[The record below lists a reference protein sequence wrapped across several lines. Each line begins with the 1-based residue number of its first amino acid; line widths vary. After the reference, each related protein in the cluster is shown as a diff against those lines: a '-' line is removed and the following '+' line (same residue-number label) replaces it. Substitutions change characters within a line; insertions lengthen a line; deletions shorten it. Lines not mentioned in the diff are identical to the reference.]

1 MASLPW
7 LCPRPLTSA
16 KALLS
21 DYAANNSGNFAIMF
35 AVLAVPLI
43 SAVGIAVDLSR
54 AYRVTSITQ
63 NALDS
68 AVLAAGRAGQT
79 NTTNTLS
86 AATSAAT
93 SFYNAAKPVDV
104 LSSTISLAADSTNT
118 NFTLTATSWVS
129 TPFLGILSRMFTSAA
144 PSGAPAGCNSNYSCL
159 KISRSAT
166 ASIGAGGNGGSNV
179 ELSLML
185 DVTGSMGDPIGS
197 ADGSIKID
205 ALKTAAKELI
215 DIILPTGKANP
226 HARIALVP
234 FSTYVNLGDYVAG
247 ATGQTLE
254 KKTDSNYNCNPHQVC
269 IPAVKTCTEYYTSGK
284 NKGTCKTWQNPSCN
298 TVYDTCTKTTTTYL
312 KRCLTE
318 RTGNDA
324 VKDTAPSTG
333 FAYSYVSSLSS
344 AQNCGPGAA
353 AKLLPLTTDGQALKD
368 VIDDFYQAM
377 RPRRRSV
384 AMQMEEKGLMPLAMA
399 IQHRQL
405 GEQTL
410 QDVANQYVA
419 ADKGMAL
426 DLELRSAKPPASS
439 RVASSRNAPPTGMSL
454 DPVLGRVVGA
464 SSWLWAAVGW
474 AVAAAVGAGS
484 SCAAAVGCAP
494 GALFTPNVK
503 LPLLLPLSSGVT
515 AYHVTVYTPS
525 PVPLVSVPLR
535 VL

>member
-185 DVTGSMGDPIGS
+185 DVTGSMAGTKLS
-197 ADGSIKID
+197 T
-205 ALKTAAKELI
+205 LKTAASDLV
-215 DIILPTGKANP
+215 DTIIWSDQ
-226 HARIALVP
+226 ARYTSRMGIVP
-234 FSTYVNLGDYVAG
+234 FSETVNVGSAYYPTV
-247 ATGQTLE
+247 TGQQQT
-254 KKTDSNYNCNPHQVC
+254 TTVVTGGNWQWNWSSWSWVWVQ
-269 IPAVKTCTEYYTSGK
+269 TTS
-284 NKGTCKTWQNPSCN
+284 
-298 TVYDTCTKTTTTYL
+298 TTTYDS
-312 KRCLTE
+312 CVVD
-318 RTGNDA
+318 RTGTNAYTDA
-324 VKDTAPSTG
+324 APASGSWIPSSQDYTCVPSTPL
-333 FAYSYVSSLSS
+333 V
-344 AQNCGPGAA
+344 
-353 AKLLPLTTDGQALKD
+353 PLTSNKTTLKNTINSLTANGGTAGALGTQWAWYL
-368 VIDDFYQAM
+368 ISPQWA
-377 RPRRRSV
+377 SV
-384 AMQMEEKGLMPLAMA
+384 WG
-399 IQHRQL
+399 
-405 GEQTL
+405 T
-410 QDVANQYVA
+410 
-419 ADKGMAL
+419 
-426 DLELRSAKPPASS
+426 SS
-439 RVASSRNAPPTGMSL
+439 
-454 DPVLGRVVGA
+454 
-464 SSWLWAAVGW
+464 
-474 AVAAAVGAGS
+474 
-484 SCAAAVGCAP
+484 AP
-494 GALFTPNVK
+494 GAYADLTTLNSNGAPK
-503 LPLLLPLSSGVT
+503 LRKFVVLMTDGDYNWMSGGNASVTTVNNAALSVCTGMKN
-515 AYHVTVYTPS
+515 AGITVYTVGFELS
-525 PVPLVSVPLR
+525 NNTAKNLLTSCASSSDKFYDASSESALLAAFRDIALKISSLR
-535 VL
+535 LTN